1 MPIWAW
7 IIIAVLVIVVIA
19 AIAWGA
25 AQRRRRQGLQEQ
37 FGPEYDRAVQER
49 SSRREAESD
58 LEERRRRREALDIRP
73 LSPAARA
80 RYSDEWRAV
89 QARFVDD
96 PAVAVREAHSLVL
109 RVMQDRGYPM
119 DDFDQRAA
127 DISVDHP
134 EVVQE
139 YRAAHDI
146 TTRNEQGQAG
156 TEDLRRATVHYRS
169 LFEQLLGE
177 DTESRAAP

>member
-49 SSRREAESD
+49 SNRREAESD

-89 QARFVDD
+89 AIKSMTGATGR
-96 PAVAVREAHSLVL
+96 
-109 RVMQDRGYPM
+109 
-119 DDFDQRAA
+119 QR
-127 DISVDHP
+127 
-134 EVVQE
+134 VQE
-139 YRAAHDI
+139 GCFNEVWLPQPPFTLLKRFSES
-146 TTRNEQGQAG
+146 TRPMFRLVQALHNNIG
-156 TEDLRRATVHYRS
+156 NLRLTRDL
-169 LFEQLLGE
+169 LLPQLLSGKVQQ
-177 DTESRAAP
+177 TL